1 MHLRTLT
8 LRNWKAFN
16 QARFDFPAPSP
27 SRNVILIGGKNGHG
41 KTSLFEAL
49 ALGLYG
55 RDGLRLVQRAGPA
68 ATEERLAQSYRSFMT
83 RAFNAQAAREQRGSA
98 HVGLVFENE
107 EGERIEIERTWYFGA
122 SGDLRQNDPE
132 TLRVLIGDTRRV
144 VEPPRTEQDPDG
156 WWREWIARTFLPP
169 NLAPFFLF
177 DGEAASAYAERD
189 MGAQVKEGIDGLLG
203 LVWLRRLAQS
213 LRDYAANRRGQVAKG
228 PDAATI
234 VRLEAEVKQ
243 LEAEVAGAEERLKE
257 IETELA
263 GLESERLTLTRKLA
277 GSGGRTRAELED
289 LIRAKADAERDLEKV
304 RDKLSSLADGA
315 LPFSLVGG
323 ALRAR
328 LIDRLAKEARREQWL
343 ASAEETRARAE
354 TVLAT
359 AANAFACV
367 APPLTEGQHAQV
379 REAIRGALE
388 TLWNPPPQDVAED
401 FRHEHA
407 TGRLREAVRAR
418 LEDAASITAG
428 TVADI
433 LEQEARLASALR
445 KFNAEID
452 AAEGTG
458 GALEGERE
466 RLEELQRRIA
476 ALSREEGE
484 KRAIVSSRGED
495 LRQKRAELARL
506 TETLDQTKRPA
517 RLAKR
522 AEQIALMLDNLLRD
536 ARPLQSQAIAEEM
549 TRAIGA
555 MAHKKD
561 LFRRV
566 DITADGEVRLLGPGG
581 QNLRDYDLSAGEKQ
595 VFTQALFAAVAAVSQ
610 RVFPLVIDTPL
621 GRLDEEH
628 RIGVLRFLAE
638 RPSQVILIS
647 TDTEVVGPYLDAVRD
662 RVADAW
668 LLRNVTEGD
677 SGRSWVER
685 GYFPGQGLSP

>member
-8 LRNWKAFN
+8 LRNWKAFS
-16 QARFDFPAPSP
+16 QARFDFPAPSEG
-27 SRNVILIGGKNGHG
+27 RNVILIGGKNGHG

-98 HVGLVFENE
+98 HVGLIFENE
-107 EGERIEIERTWYFGA
+107 DGEKIEIERTWHFGA

-132 TLRVLIGDTRRV
+132 TLRVLKGAARRV
-144 VEPPRTEQDPDG
+144 VEPPRTEQDPEG
-156 WWREWIARTFLPP
+156 WWREWIAQAFLPP

-189 MGAQVKEGIDGLLG
+189 MGVQVKEGIDGLLG

-213 LRDYAANRRGQVAKG
+213 LRDYAANRRSQVVRG
-228 PDAATI
+228 IDAATI
-234 VRLEAEVKQ
+234 LQLEAAVKQ
-243 LEAEVAGAEERLKE
+243 LEVEVAGAEARLKE
-257 IETELA
+257 IETTLA
-263 GLESERLTLTRKLA
+263 SLEEERRTLTQKLA
-277 GSGGRTRAELED
+277 GSGGRTRAELGD
-289 LIRAKADAERDLEKV
+289 LLREKADAERELQKASEELS
-304 RDKLSSLADGA
+304 KLVDGP
-315 LPFSLVGG
+315 LPFSLAGG
-323 ALRAR
+323 GLREM
-328 LIDRLAKEARREQWL
+328 LIDRLGKEARREQWL
-343 ASAEETRARAE
+343 ASAAETRDRAAS
-354 TVLAT
+354 VLAA
-359 AANAFACV
+359 AANAFAGI
-367 APPLTEGQHAQV
+367 APPLTEGQNAQV
-379 REAIRGALE
+379 REAISAALE
-388 TLWNPPPQDVAED
+388 RLWNPPPQDVAEG

-428 TVADI
+428 TVSDI
-433 LEQEARLASALR
+433 LEKEARLASALR
-445 KFNAEID
+445 KLNAEIES
-452 AAEGTG
+452 AQETGEG
-458 GALEGERE
+458 LEGDRE
-466 RLEELQRRIA
+466 RLDELNRLIA

-484 KRAIVSSRGED
+484 KRNIVSSRGED

-506 TETLDQTKRPA
+506 TQTLDQTKRPA

-522 AEQIALMLDNLLRD
+522 AEEIALMLDDLLRD
-536 ARPLQSQAIAEEM
+536 ARPLQSREIADEM

-566 DITADGEVRLLGPGG
+566 DITPDGDVRLLGPGG
-581 QNLRDYDLSAGEKQ
+581 QNLRDYDLAAGEKQ

-628 RIGVLRFLAE
+628 RIGVLRFLAA

-647 TDTEVVGPYLDAVRD
+647 TDTEVVGPYLDAVRN
-662 RVADAW
+662 RVAGAW
-668 LLRNVTEGD
+668 LLRNTTVGD

-685 GYFPGQGLSP
+685 GYFPGQSLSP